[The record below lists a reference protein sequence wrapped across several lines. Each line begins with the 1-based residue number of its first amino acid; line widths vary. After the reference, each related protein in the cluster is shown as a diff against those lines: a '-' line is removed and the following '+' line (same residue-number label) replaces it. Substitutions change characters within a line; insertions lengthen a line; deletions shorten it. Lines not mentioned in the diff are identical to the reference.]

1 VRIAWRDTGTH
12 EATIRLADGRR
23 IVRHTRK
30 RSLTITGVKRATTGT
45 VSVKAVSDSGVSGAA
60 ARAGSRELIEP
71 LPPPTQ

>member
-1 VRIAWRDTGTH
+1 MRIAWRDTGRH

-23 IVRHTRK
+23 IVCHTRT

-60 ARAGSRELIEP
+60 ARAGVRMS
-71 LPPPTQ
+71 